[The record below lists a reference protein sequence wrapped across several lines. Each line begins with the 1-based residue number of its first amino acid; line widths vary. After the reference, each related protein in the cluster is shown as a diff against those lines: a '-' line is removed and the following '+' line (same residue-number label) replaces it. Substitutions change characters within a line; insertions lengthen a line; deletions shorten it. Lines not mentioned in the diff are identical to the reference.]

1 MSVRAALT
9 PNVAPLLSGNVA
21 KTNRMQLKAKGLQN
35 FASVV
40 GGAAVFSSLAQL
52 PEPYQSFTSEI
63 SLSIG

>member
-1 MSVRAALT
+1 
-9 PNVAPLLSGNVA
+9 
-21 KTNRMQLKAKGLQN
+21 MQLKAKGLQN

-52 PEPYQSFTSEI
+52 PEPYQSFASKI